1 MGVPKRIE
9 DRGLFLIPPG
19 GIYSLTIIT
28 YCIQKQQYMYVHY

>member
-19 GIYSLTIIT
+19 GIYSLTITT
-28 YCIQKQQYMYVHY
+28 YTKTTIHNVHY

>member
-19 GIYSLTIIT
+19 GIYSFLTITT
-28 YCIQKQQYMYVHY
+28 YTKTTIHNVHY